1 MLSLEAGSVVGGKY
15 RLERPLAGGAMGF
28 LWVARHL
35 QLDVE
40 VAIKFMMPQH
50 ADSPVAR
57 ARFEREAKASA
68 QLRTPNVV
76 HVYDYGLE
84 GDTPYLAMELL
95 EGEDLDAYLKRCGR
109 LAPAETLGIISQ
121 VCKALRRAHEVG
133 LIHRDLKPANIF
145 LARQGEEIV
154 KILDFGVAKSTGT
167 GLAADATKTGTLI
180 GSPHYMSPEQVR
192 RSKTIDYRS
201 DLWSLGVIIFQCITG
216 QLPFPGE
223 ELGDVLVEIC
233 TGDIPVPSQL
243 APDLW
248 PELDQFV
255 ERALKREPAERFQ
268 SASELARAF
277 AAAVQRTPLPEP
289 RGAMDSSVAMAQGV
303 AVAHGG
309 APAHGSAPGSGG
321 AMAHGGAPG
330 SDGARAAHGSAP
342 GSDGARAAHGSA
354 PGLGG
359 AIAHGGAM
367 AAHGSAPGLGGAMA
381 HGGAPGS
388 DGAPPAQGSAPV
400 FRGGTV
406 ALDDAAAAGGTV
418 VAGGTLVAG
427 RMSIPG
433 PGGVH
438 GPGGTLAAGGTLEAV
453 GGALPPQAD
462 RRSSARALIAVFAG
476 ALTIGAGV
484 AALVL
489 LRSPVPE
496 APATPAA
503 IPSPGAQEPAPSPSP
518 VPQDPAPPPSPAAQE
533 PAAPPAT
540 ALPAASSSAA
550 AGAATP
556 PAAPSTGAAR
566 GASRPARPPA
576 PPPPRRASPAPS
588 NKGPSERDPTFGF

>member
-95 EGEDLDAYLKRCGR
+95 EGEDLAAYLKRCGR
-109 LAPAETLGIISQ
+109 LPPAETLGIISQ

-167 GLAADATKTGTLI
+167 GLVADATKTGTLI

-248 PELDQFV
+248 PELDQFL

-277 AAAVQRTPLPEP
+277 ASAVQRTPLPEP
-289 RGAMDSSVAMAQGV
+289 RGAMDSSVAMAQGG
-303 AVAHGG
+303 ARGADGARAALGSAPGSGG
-309 APAHGSAPGSGG
+309 AMAAQGGALAALGSAPGSGG
-321 AMAHGGAPG
+321 AMAHGSAPG
-330 SDGARAAHGSAP
+330 SGGAPAAQGSAPGSGSAMAHGSAP
-342 GSDGARAAHGSA
+342 GSDGAPA
-354 PGLGG
+354 
-359 AIAHGGAM
+359 
-367 AAHGSAPGLGGAMA
+367 
-381 HGGAPGS
+381 
-388 DGAPPAQGSAPV
+388 AQGSAPV

-462 RRSSARALIAVFAG
+462 RRSSARALIAVLAG

-484 AALVL
+484 AAVVL

-496 APATPAA
+496 APAMPAA
-503 IPSPGAQEPAPSPSP
+503 IPSPGAPESAPSPSP

-533 PAAPPAT
+533 PAAPPAS

-550 AGAATP
+550 AGAAAP

-566 GASRPARPPA
+566 GAARPARPPA

>member
-35 QLDVE
+35 QLEVE

-95 EGEDLDAYLKRCGR
+95 EGEDLAAYLKRRGR
-109 LAPAETLGIISQ
+109 IEPAEALGIMSQ

-154 KILDFGVAKSTGT
+154 KILDFGVAKSIGT

-248 PELDQFV
+248 PELDQFL

-277 AAAVQRTPLPEP
+277 ASAVQRTPLPEP
-289 RGAMDSSVAMAQGV
+289 RGAMDSSVAMAQGG
-303 AVAHGG
+303 AVV
-309 APAHGSAPGSGG
+309 HGSAPGSGG
-321 AMAHGGAPG
+321 AVVHGSAPG
-330 SDGARAAHGSAP
+330 SGATARGSAP
-342 GSDGARAAHGSA
+342 GSDGAPA
-354 PGLGG
+354 
-359 AIAHGGAM
+359 
-367 AAHGSAPGLGGAMA
+367 
-381 HGGAPGS
+381 
-388 DGAPPAQGSAPV
+388 AQGSAPV

-406 ALDDAAAAGGTV
+406 ALDDAPAAGGTV
-418 VAGGTLVAG
+418 VAGATVVASRASTL
-427 RMSIPG
+427 G

-462 RRSSARALIAVFAG
+462 RRSSARALIAVVAG
-476 ALTIGAGV
+476 ALTMGAGI
-484 AALVL
+484 AAVVL
-489 LRSPVPE
+489 LRSPAPE

-503 IPSPGAQEPAPSPSP
+503 MPSPGAPESAPSPSP
-518 VPQDPAPPPSPAAQE
+518 VPQDPTPPPSPAAQE
-533 PAAPPAT
+533 PAPPPAS
-540 ALPAASSSAA
+540 ALPAASSSPAT
-550 AGAATP
+550 GAATP

-566 GASRPARPPA
+566 GAARPARPPA

>member
-35 QLDVE
+35 QLEVE

-95 EGEDLDAYLKRCGR
+95 EGEDLAAYLKRRGR
-109 LAPAETLGIISQ
+109 LDPAETLGIMSQ

-145 LARQGEEIV
+145 LARQGEEVV

-201 DLWSLGVIIFQCITG
+201 DLWSLGVIIFECITG

-255 ERALKREPAERFQ
+255 ERALRREPAERFQ

-277 AAAVQRTPLPEP
+277 ASAVQRTPLPEP
-289 RGAMDSSVAMAQGV
+289 RGAMDSSVAMAQGG
-303 AVAHGG
+303 ALAQGG
-309 APAHGSAPGSGG
+309 ARAAHGSAPGPDGARAAHGSAPGPGG
-321 AMAHGGAPG
+321 AMAVHGSAPG
-330 SDGARAAHGSAP
+330 PGGARAAHGSAP
-342 GSDGARAAHGSA
+342 GSDGTPAAHGSA
-354 PGLGG
+354 PG
-359 AIAHGGAM
+359 
-367 AAHGSAPGLGGAMA
+367 
-381 HGGAPGS
+381 S
-388 DGAPPAQGSAPV
+388 DGAPV

-406 ALDDAAAAGGTV
+406 ALDDVPAAGGTL
-418 VAGGTLVAG
+418 VAGATVVAG

-462 RRSSARALIAVFAG
+462 RRSSARALIAVVAG

-484 AALVL
+484 AAVVL
-489 LRSPVPE
+489 LRSPVPQ
-496 APATPAA
+496 APAAPAA
-503 IPSPGAQEPAPSPSP
+503 MPSPGALESAPAPSP
-518 VPQDPAPPPSPAAQE
+518 VPLDPTPPPSPAAQE
-533 PAAPPAT
+533 PVPPPAS
-540 ALPAASSSAA
+540 ALPAASASAA

-566 GASRPARPPA
+566 GASRPARPA
-576 PPPPRRASPAPS
+576 PSPPPRRVSPAPS